1 MFINMFVTC
10 VFAAGFYG
18 ESCCLPGKCFGST
31 TTLSLSGYSHKH
43 RQHILASAAVC
54 LSTHLCY
61 SFVSSSHDG
70 MLNCYLYDGACPCL
84 MGIDLEENRLD
95 VIHVVILT

>member
-1 MFINMFVTC
+1 MVSH
-10 VFAAGFYG
+10 AAYLA
-18 ESCCLPGKCFGST
+18 SALAAQQHCPYLAT
-31 TTLSLSGYSHKH
+31 SHKN

-70 MLNCYLYDGACPCL
+70 MLNCYLYDGTCPCL
-84 MGIDLEENRLD
+84 GIDLEEARLD
-95 VIHVVILT
+95 VIHIVILT